1 MNYLDGSCR
10 AVTCEC
16 VGTVYRASTHAC
28 VVQPQC
34 KAVRMETEEGT
45 LAVGLRGRRNR
56 KDCSFVWRVGPLYT
70 GLCSLGAFRGLF
82 RESYGGR
89 TRPNFSLTTRPEIS
103 IYFKRCRGVLVSKLL
118 NWICSQGSG
127 LSLANCA
134 SSHRSLLA
142 AQRGVHDAGGLALR
156 DDARH
161 RRVVGAL
168 YLVAPRLEA

>member
-1 MNYLDGSCR
+1 MNYLDGS
-10 AVTCEC
+10 CEC

-28 VVQPQC
+28 PCVHVKYNLSVKPYAW
-34 KAVRMETEEGT
+34 KRKKGRYVEGENARIVRLFGKWAPYVPACALCPGACFRKFRDVLRRPGT
-45 LAVGLRGRRNR
+45 ARDL
-56 KDCSFVWRVGPLYT
+56 
-70 GLCSLGAFRGLF
+70 
-82 RESYGGR
+82 
-89 TRPNFSLTTRPEIS
+89 
-103 IYFKRCRGVLVSKLL
+103 YFKRCRGVLVSKLL